1 MAYVLAAEL
10 KDFLYVLAVIS
21 SPSPSPP
28 SDLWFENIFSH
39 LLGSLFFPGTISSAD
54 SILD

>member
-10 KDFLYVLAVIS
+10 KDFLYVLAIIS
-21 SPSPSPP
+21 CSPSPP